1 MTKVTYLNQL
11 DRCLSRLPFEE
22 RQAALRYYVEYFD
35 DAGVENEQKVLNE
48 LGSPQSVAAQILADY
63 AVKETGSSQ
72 PMKKGMSTVWI
83 VILAIFAAPIAL
95 PLALAVV
102 MIVFALFMVLFALLI
117 AAVVIALGGVAL
129 LGSGFAVITQSMS
142 TTIAFL
148 GAGLACCGL
157 GILLTVGMVY
167 LIRACIRGV
176 AKLSQ
181 KMVAKRTAKK

>member
-1 MTKVTYLNQL
+1 
-11 DRCLSRLPFEE
+11 
-22 RQAALRYYVEYFD
+22 
-35 DAGVENEQKVLNE
+35 
-48 LGSPQSVAAQILADY
+48 
-63 AVKETGSSQ
+63 
-72 PMKKGMSTVWI
+72 
-83 VILAIFAAPIAL
+83 
-95 PLALAVV
+95 
-102 MIVFALFMVLFALLI
+102 MVLFALLI
-117 AAVVIALGGVAL
+117 AAVVIAIGGVAL

-181 KMVAKRTAKK
+181 KMVAKRTTKK